1 MNLRAKLSLL
11 TIFLIFITTLLM
23 GGIITQIMRNSMQR
37 EIELRGQSIA
47 RTIAQISVDPLAIKD
62 DLYLA
67 QFMKNAVMT
76 EDILYALIIDRT
88 STIRAHN
95 DMEKWWQQPYQ
106 PPPGLRTLDNDSLL
120 SQVYRTSDG
129 AEVADIGVPILSGE
143 TRIGELHVGVSRQ
156 RLKETLSLTRTIVM
170 VIGLGTLLIGVFGA
184 SFLSHFITGPIK
196 GLVEGVKAVA
206 KGNLNYFIKT
216 KSRDEIGTL
225 TSAFNSMVES
235 LREKEVIKDAFRRYV
250 SKQVA
255 EEILKEPEK
264 YMSGLKGE
272 KRKVAVLFA
281 DVRGFTP
288 MTERLPAEE
297 VVSILNLYLS
307 KMTDVV
313 FRHSGTLDKFIGD
326 CLMAVFG
333 APLDLKDSVKRA
345 VMTSIE
351 IQQEVDKIN
360 LKRLEQKKD
369 PIYIGIGVNVGLA
382 IAGNIGSHERMDYTV
397 IGDSVNLASRLQ
409 SYANEKNI
417 PIIISDEIY
426 EATKDHI
433 VAEELPLIKVKGKEK
448 LVKAY
453 QLKSVKGAKPF
464 EVERPGSTPAS

>member
-1 MNLRAKLSLL
+1 
-11 TIFLIFITTLLM
+11 
-23 GGIITQIMRNSMQR
+23 
-37 EIELRGQSIA
+37 
-47 RTIAQISVDPLAIKD
+47 
-62 DLYLA
+62 
-67 QFMKNAVMT
+67 
-76 EDILYALIIDRT
+76 
-88 STIRAHN
+88 
-95 DMEKWWQQPYQ
+95 
-106 PPPGLRTLDNDSLL
+106 
-120 SQVYRTSDG
+120 
-129 AEVADIGVPILSGE
+129 
-143 TRIGELHVGVSRQ
+143 
-156 RLKETLSLTRTIVM
+156 
-170 VIGLGTLLIGVFGA
+170 
-184 SFLSHFITGPIK
+184 
-196 GLVEGVKAVA
+196 
-206 KGNLNYFIKT
+206 
-216 KSRDEIGTL
+216 
-225 TSAFNSMVES
+225 MVES